1 MITTSE
7 VAVSLTIDETT
18 FLNDIISELKD
29 FGQVSVD
36 TNQTIICIV
45 GTFNLDTKGYAA
57 QIFEGIKHLP
67 IRMIS
72 YGGSNHNISL
82 LIDSDQKTEALRS
95 LHNQLF

>member
-7 VAVSLTIDETT
+7 VAVSLTIDDTT
-18 FLNDIISELKD
+18 YLEDIKQELTD

-36 TNQTIICIV
+36 LHQTIICIV
-45 GTFNLDTKGYAA
+45 GTFDLDTKGYAA

-72 YGGSNHNISL
+72 YGGSNHNISI
-82 LIDSDQKTEALRS
+82 LIDSEHKSEALQS
-95 LHNQLF
+95 LHNHLF